1 MGGNAN
7 SYTLSGAQQSQGIP
21 TNQTGG
27 SRVQTGQQG
36 YGGNVQQVS
45 GGYRQESYGNQ
56 GGFQGQSAGSPDNYG
71 YGYSNGVSYGSG
83 VDKLKD
89 LGNTATVG
97 QYTPVYQPVGNM
109 VTQGSSYSP
118 VVGANSFAV
127 SPSNVNFVRSGSSAQ
142 PFTQPGQSF
151 TTQPQPIYS
160 QPAQTIGTS
169 VVQPGANKW
178 I

>member
-1 MGGNAN
+1 MGGNAH
-7 SYTLSGAQQSQGIP
+7 SYTLSGAQQPQGIP
-21 TNQTGG
+21 ISQTGG

-36 YGGNVQQVS
+36 YGGIVQQVS
-45 GGYRQESYGNQ
+45 GGYRQESYGGQ

-109 VTQGSSYSP
+109 VSQGSSYSP
-118 VVGANSFAV
+118 VVGANSFPV